1 MKRDANIHHL
11 VNLKNNKIKFMAK
24 KSAELRFWI
33 IFALPAPN
41 KILLLLPEFME
52 LWLIFRK

>member
-1 MKRDANIHHL
+1 
-11 VNLKNNKIKFMAK
+11 MAK